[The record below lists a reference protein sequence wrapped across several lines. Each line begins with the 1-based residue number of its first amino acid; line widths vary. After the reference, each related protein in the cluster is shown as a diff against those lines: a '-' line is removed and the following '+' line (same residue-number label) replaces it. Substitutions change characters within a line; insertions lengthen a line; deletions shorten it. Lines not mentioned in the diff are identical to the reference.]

1 MAVMFKVSATTGT
14 YIKDGQEKK
23 RYADI
28 GVVLETRAGP
38 MLKLETIPVN
48 WDGVAFLNDPNKR
61 SDGKVAPTKQEA
73 GLPSD
78 DFADDDIPF

>member
-1 MAVMFKVSATTGT
+1 MAVIYKVSATAGT

-28 GVVLETRAGP
+28 GVVIETRAGP
-38 MLKLETIPVN
+38 MLKLETVPVG

-61 SDGKVAPTKQEA
+61 SDGKVAPSKQA
-73 GLPSD
+73 VGLPDD
-78 DFADDDIPF
+78 DFADDDLPF